1 MSKHQEW
8 KMIHLLY
15 RKSRRTA
22 DGKHSVLTGDELKRA
37 GVHCE
42 ADSWDDLSLSGI
54 VKRIV
59 KRTGHVFELS
69 DPARN
74 MIGRFLI
81 AKGPETDFD
90 LRVDYPEV
98 FVIMPFSE
106 IWSDDVF
113 KKMFK
118 PGIKDAKF
126 KVSRGDLIV
135 RIGELSKNVWQSIT
149 QAGVIVA
156 EVSVPNP
163 NVYYEI
169 GLAAAL
175 GKPIF
180 VFKQQSVN
188 LPADFG
194 GEHYYAY
201 DLNDLGAGRKMLA
214 DGLKKWAAHRD
225 YQPFGVKELED
236 S

>member
-22 DGKHSVLTGDELKRA
+22 DGDHSVLTADELTRA
-37 GVHCE
+37 GVHCDP
-42 ADSWDDLSLSGI
+42 DSWGDLALSGI
-54 VKRIV
+54 VT
-59 KRTGHVFELS
+59 RTGNVFELS
-69 DPARN
+69 VPALS
-74 MIGRFLI
+74 MIRRFMI
-81 AKGPETDFD
+81 AKGPETEFD
-90 LRVDYPEV
+90 IRVDYPEV

-106 IWSDDVF
+106 PWSNEVF
-113 KKMFK
+113 AKMFE
-118 PGIKDAKF
+118 PGIQDAQF
-126 KVSRGDLIV
+126 TVSRGDLIV
-135 RIGELSKNVWQSIT
+135 RIGELSTNVWQSIT
-149 QAGVIVA
+149 QAGLIVA

-180 VFKQQSVN
+180 IFKQQSVN

-214 DGLKKWAAHRD
+214 DGLKKWAAHPD
-225 YQPFGVKELED
+225 HQPFGVKALED
-236 S
+236 R